1 MINARINRLRKLLKE
16 YRIDAYILPGTDP
29 HQNEYIPEIWQRRKW
44 ITGFTGSYG
53 NFAITHKAS
62 GLWTDSRYFI
72 QAESE
77 LKETEI
83 TLFKLNTPNTP
94 DIQEWTINS
103 LKPGSTVGLDPCLVS
118 YRESEKIIERF
129 TNKDIKIKWIE
140 NNLIDILWDTKTVSS
155 DTAISI
161 HHEKYSGKT
170 INDKLNEL
178 KGKLK
183 NIKADLHI
191 ISTLDSIA
199 WLFNLRGNDIK
210 YNPIFLSYA
219 VITKSKAKIFIRN
232 TIISNEVKTYLKDYA
247 DIYPYDDFKKHLSRY
262 SNMNILIDPIH
273 TNKWITDIIS
283 GKSNNLIFEN
293 SPLVILK
300 SKKNPTE
307 ISGFKNAHIRDG
319 IALCKFFYWLKNEIT
334 KNQITEISA
343 SDKLEYFRSNQELY
357 RGPSFHTISAY
368 AEHGAIVHY
377 SATEKTNSTLT
388 QNGLFLI
395 DSGAQYLDGTTDIT
409 RTISLGN
416 PTKKEIFYFTNVLK
430 CHINLADAVF
440 PEGTKGSQIDAL
452 ARIYLWKIGEDFG
465 HGTGHGIGSYLN
477 VHEGPCRIS
486 SQCSDNE
493 VPLEENMFLSIEPG
507 FYKQGHFG
515 IRIENLVIVTK
526 DKKISSD
533 NKSFYFFEPVTLCP
547 FDINLIDKN
556 LLSEKEINYLNNYH
570 NKVYHSLKDYLTE
583 EEREW
588 LYNETL
594 AI

>member
-1 MINARINRLRKLLKE
+1 MVNNRINELRKLLKE

-29 HQNEYIPEIWQRRKW
+29 HQNEYIPEFWQRRKW

-53 NFAITHKAS
+53 NFAITLKAS

-72 QAESE
+72 QAENQ

-83 TLFKLNTPNTP
+83 ILFKLNTPNTP
-94 DIQEWTINS
+94 DIQEWLINN
-103 LKPGSTVGLDPCLVS
+103 LKQGSTVGLDPCLVS
-118 YRESEKIIERF
+118 FKESDKIIKKF
-129 TNKDIKIKWIE
+129 TNKNIKIKWIE
-140 NNLIDILWDTKTVSS
+140 INLIDLLWDNKTEFS
-155 DTAISI
+155 DMTISI
-161 HHEKYSGKT
+161 HQEKYSGKS

-178 KGKLK
+178 KEKLK
-183 NIKADLHI
+183 NKNADIHI
-191 ISTLDSIA
+191 ISALDSIA

-219 VITKSKAKIFIRN
+219 VVTKGKAAIFIRE
-232 TIISNEVKTYLKDYA
+232 TIVSNEVKNYLKDYA
-247 DIYPYDDFKKHLSRY
+247 DIFPYDDFTKHLSRY
-262 SNMNILIDPIH
+262 SNMNILIDPVH

-283 GKSNNLIFEN
+283 GKSNNLIFED
-293 SPLVILK
+293 SPLVIIK

-307 ISGFKNAHIRDG
+307 VSGFKNAHIRDG
-319 IALCKFFYWLKNEIT
+319 IALCKFFFWLTNDIA

-377 SATEKTNSTLT
+377 SATEKTNSTLK

-395 DSGAQYLDGTTDIT
+395 DSGSQYLDGTTDIT

-416 PTKKEIFYFTNVLK
+416 PTEEEIFYFTNVLK

-440 PEGTKGSQIDAL
+440 PEGTKGIQLDAL
-452 ARIYLWKIGEDFG
+452 ARIYLWKIGVDFG

-477 VHEGPCRIS
+477 VHEGPVRIS
-486 SQCSDNE
+486 PHCSNHE
-493 VPLEENMFLSIEPG
+493 VSLEENMFLSIEPG

-515 IRIENLVIVTK
+515 IRIENLVIATK

-533 NKSFYFFEPVTLCP
+533 NKTFYFFEPVTLCP
-547 FDINLIDKN
+547 FDIKLIDKI
-556 LLSEKEINYLNNYH
+556 LLSEKEINYVNDYH
-570 NKVYHSLKDYLTE
+570 KKVYNSLEDYLSE

-588 LYNETL
+588 LYNATL
-594 AI
+594 SI